1 MLFEPD
7 EELKAIRARLLSKQ
21 QDYRRKQEMARVT
34 GNKTII
40 NVLSLKVQ
48 ITLVSPHW
56 WQRWQKLLQ

>member
-40 NVLSLKVQ
+40 NVLYGGGNWDLRSAIPSGMVERK
-48 ITLVSPHW
+48 
-56 WQRWQKLLQ
+56 